1 MISRIN
7 SETRLYVLI
16 GDPVEHSFSP
26 LMHNAAFQFRGINS
40 VYLTLQVKSDGLGDA
55 IKGIKSMGI
64 LGLNVTIP
72 HKVSIMKYLDKIDS
86 NAKNIGAV
94 NTVIN
99 KDGGLIGYN
108 TDGAG
113 ALAALKRGN
122 GDPAGKKVVLLGA
135 GGAARAI
142 SFSIAPFA
150 SRLVV
155 LNRTRSKATSLVKAI
170 KKRLNINI
178 AGEELT
184 INTLSREL
192 ADTELLINT
201 TSVGMF
207 PKIEETLVDRHLIK
221 PNMVVFDIIYNPPET
236 RLLREATASG
246 AKALNGINMLVNQ
259 GALSFKLWIGLKPP
273 IDVMLR
279 AINRELRGG

>member
-72 HKVSIMKYLDKIDS
+72 HKVSIMKYLDYIDS

-99 KDGGLIGYN
+99 KDGRLIGYN

-113 ALAALKRGN
+113 ALAALQMGN
-122 GDPAGKKVVLLGA
+122 GDPTGKKVVILGA

-155 LNRTRSKATSLVKAI
+155 LNRTGSKATSLVEAI
-170 KKRLNINI
+170 KKTLDIEI
-178 AGEELT
+178 VGKKLT
-184 INTLSREL
+184 SNTLSREL
-192 ADTELLINT
+192 VDTELLINT
-201 TSVGMF
+201 TSIGMF
-207 PKIEETLVDRHLIK
+207 PKIDETLVDRHLIK

-236 RLLREATASG
+236 RLLREAIVSG
-246 AKALNGINMLVNQ
+246 AKVLNGINMLVNQ
-259 GALSFKLWIGLKPP
+259 GALSFKIWIGLKPP
-273 IDVMLR
+273 IDVMLE
-279 AINRELRGG
+279 AINSRLKEG

>member
-26 LMHNAAFQFRGINS
+26 LMHNAAFQFCGINS

-64 LGLNVTIP
+64 PGLNVTIP
-72 HKVSIMKYLDKIDS
+72 HKVSIMKYLDEIDS

-99 KDGGLIGYN
+99 KDGRLIGYN

-113 ALAALKRGN
+113 ALAALKMGK
-122 GDPAGKKVVLLGA
+122 GDPSGKKVVLLGA

-170 KKRLNINI
+170 KKRLNIDI
-178 AGEELT
+178 VGEELT

-192 ADTELLINT
+192 ANTELLINT

-259 GALSFKLWIGLKPP
+259 GALSFKLWIKLEPP

-279 AINRELRGG
+279 AINRGLRGG

>member
-26 LMHNAAFQFRGINS
+26 LMQNAAFQFRGINS
-40 VYLTLQVKSDGLGDA
+40 VYLTVQVKSEGLEDA

-64 LGLNVTIP
+64 RGLNVTIP
-72 HKVSIMKYLDKIDS
+72 HKVSIMKYLDEIDS
-86 NAKNIGAV
+86 TAKNIGAV

-99 KDGGLIGYN
+99 KDGKLIGYN

-113 ALAALKRGN
+113 ALEALKIGN
-122 GDPAGKKVVLLGA
+122 GDPTGKKVVLLGA

-155 LNRTRSKATSLVKAI
+155 LNRTRSKAISIVEAI
-170 KKRLNINI
+170 KKRLNIKI
-178 AGEELT
+178 VGDKLT

-192 ADTELLINT
+192 LDTELLINT

-207 PKIEETLVDRHLIK
+207 PKIDETLVGGHLLK
-221 PNMVVFDIIYNPPET
+221 PKMVVFDIIYNPPET

-246 AKALNGINMLVNQ
+246 AKTLNGINMLVNQ
-259 GALSFKLWIGLKPP
+259 GALSFKLWSGLKPP
-273 IDVMLR
+273 INVMLG
-279 AINRELRGG
+279 AINSRLRGG